1 VAILTLPTEVR
12 RQQEAVQSVPQMPQQ
27 LVSRKRPAPPAAQ
40 EIESPLAVDNS
51 AECTPPTNA
60 RFRRVSPCTSSP
72 TDSRTPESP
81 RNAYA
86 SNDSGTNDC
95 TVQCGARIDTHNEH
109 TFTDSPVLYN
119 VPETWLLQP

>member
-1 VAILTLPTEVR
+1 
-12 RQQEAVQSVPQMPQQ
+12 MPQQ

-60 RFRRVSPCTSSP
+60 RFRGVSPRTSSP
-72 TDSRTPESP
+72 TDSRTPASP

-86 SNDSGTNDC
+86 RTTRALMTALSSAVHESTR
-95 TVQCGARIDTHNEH
+95 TMSTRSRIHPCSTTYPRHGFFRHDTTEIKH
-109 TFTDSPVLYN
+109 TA
-119 VPETWLLQP
+119 